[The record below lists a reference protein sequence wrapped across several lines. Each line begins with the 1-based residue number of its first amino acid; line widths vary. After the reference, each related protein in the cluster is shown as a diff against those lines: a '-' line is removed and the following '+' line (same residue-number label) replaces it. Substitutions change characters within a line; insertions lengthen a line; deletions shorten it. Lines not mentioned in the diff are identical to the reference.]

1 MLVPFLILAAPPVQ
15 TAGRGRAQ
23 RRSGAHSTCKLILEM
38 CESFLILKLLNTH
51 MFYVYLYDYHY
62 HH

>member
-1 MLVPFLILAAPPVQ
+1 MLVPFLVLAAPPVQ

-23 RRSGAHSTCKLILEM
+23 RRRGAHSTCKLILKM
-38 CESFLILKLLNTH
+38 CESFLILKLLNPH

-62 HH
+62 YH